1 MKNLILLLFIT
12 GLNAH
17 AATKVLKSEVNFTAV
32 GKPAFIKATGVLP
45 IEKADLKVMNGKLS
59 GNLIVLLTKLD
70 SGIEMRDTHLKEKYL
85 EVGKHPEAT
94 LIFENLE
101 LSKLED
107 GASIKAK
114 LKLHGVEKII
124 PLEVEA
130 TMNGTALNV
139 KAEFEVI
146 LTDFS
151 IALPSF
157 QGITAAKNV
166 KIKVESK
173 FDIQK

>member
-1 MKNLILLLFIT
+1 MKKLILLLFIA
-12 GLNAH
+12 GLNAN
-17 AATKVLKSEVNFTAV
+17 AATKVLESEVNFTAV
-32 GKPAFIKATGVLP
+32 GRPAFIKATGILP
-45 IEKADLKVMNGKLS
+45 IEKADLKVAEGKLS
-59 GNLIVLLTKLD
+59 GSLMVPLTKLD

-85 EVGKHPEAT
+85 EVATHPEAT
-94 LIFENLE
+94 LMLENLD
-101 LSKLED
+101 LSKLKD
-107 GASIKAK
+107 GASIQAK
-114 LKLHGVEKII
+114 LKLHGVEKMI

-130 TMNGTALNV
+130 SLDGTVLDV
-139 KAEFEVI
+139 EAEFEVI